1 MPSIS
6 DEFEHWIRSDFVE
19 INTALEEL
27 YFQLE
32 HRDAVCGVGIPLKE
46 QLRKQ
51 GENLV
56 ARLAKEGNTN
66 DGFDNA
72 FGVLGNLGLFLA
84 SLRRHEL
91 TNPDRE
97 SASPFAGASA
107 LGMHIASSLGVVP
120 RFATGHLTTH
130 NRAVNGTIKSFTTLP
145 DELLFLEY
153 NARGVLSYKRAA
165 ESLLQLVPLGIS
177 SPLADLL
184 LKNAAAG
191 LRDVLVHNK
200 KLFDRLDVDR
210 FFYNVRPYYKPYRV
224 GSLVY
229 RGANAG
235 DFAGINVI
243 DLLLGCCRAND
254 PNYSQILVEKMLFMV
269 PADQLVLK
277 DCLRHRSFL
286 DEFLSVSEDESKQ
299 SWFQTNAALF
309 VEVCELH
316 GKAAAQHH
324 NMLVSR
330 FIEGPVD
337 NSPPQNLEQITASGP
352 PLPVVLRSLER
363 LRDLRMAAGNSEF
376 ETRHQD
382 VSRLKSLLTR
392 VA

>member
-56 ARLAKEGNTN
+56 AKLAKEGNTN

-165 ESLLQLVPLGIS
+165 ESLLQLVPLEFPVRWRIS
-177 SPLADLL
+177 CSRMRPLVCAMSLFTTRNCLTGSTWIVSSTMSDRITSLI
-184 LKNAAAG
+184 G
-191 LRDVLVHNK
+191 LEA
-200 KLFDRLDVDR
+200 
-210 FFYNVRPYYKPYRV
+210 
-224 GSLVY
+224 SS
-229 RGANAG
+229 
-235 DFAGINVI
+235 I
-243 DLLLGCCRAND
+243 
-254 PNYSQILVEKMLFMV
+254 
-269 PADQLVLK
+269 
-277 DCLRHRSFL
+277 
-286 DEFLSVSEDESKQ
+286 
-299 SWFQTNAALF
+299 
-309 VEVCELH
+309 
-316 GKAAAQHH
+316 AAQ
-324 NMLVSR
+324 MRVIL
-330 FIEGPVD
+330 
-337 NSPPQNLEQITASGP
+337 QA
-352 PLPVVLRSLER
+352 
-363 LRDLRMAAGNSEF
+363 
-376 ETRHQD
+376 
-382 VSRLKSLLTR
+382 LT
-392 VA
+392 